1 MTRRPDLVEDVLAFW
16 FGDDPDEAAVLAQG
30 RTRWFARD
38 AALDAEIGERFRA
51 EVAAARL
58 GKYDDLAQQPTGRLA
73 LLILIDQFS
82 RNLGRG
88 EAAAYDADDRAQ
100 RLCLDGLRLGHDRA
114 LTRPQRIF
122 FYLPLQHAENPT
134 LQHAS
139 VALFA
144 ALADEAP
151 EAVRADYANAL
162 DYAERHREVIARFG
176 RFPHRNAVLGRVNSN
191 EEAEYL
197 KQPDAGF

>member
-1 MTRRPDLVEDVLAFW
+1 MSPRTDLVGDVLGFW
-16 FGDDPDEAAVLAQG
+16 FGDDTDEGAVLAQG
-30 RTRWFARD
+30 RERWFAKND
-38 AALDAEIGERFRA
+38 ALDAQIAERFRA

-58 GKYDDLAQQPTGRLA
+58 GKFDPLAERPEGRLA

-88 EAAAYDADDRAQ
+88 EASAYDADDHAQ

-114 LTRPQRIF
+114 LTRPQRLF
-122 FYLPLQHAENPT
+122 FYLPLEHAENLS

-144 ALADEAP
+144 MLAEEAP
-151 EAVRADYANAL
+151 AAERAHYDNAR
-162 DYAERHREVIARFG
+162 DYAERHHAVIARFG
-176 RFPHRNAVLGRVNSN
+176 RFPHRNAVLGRVDSAD
-191 EEAEYL
+191 EADYL
-197 KQPDAGF
+197 SQPGAGF